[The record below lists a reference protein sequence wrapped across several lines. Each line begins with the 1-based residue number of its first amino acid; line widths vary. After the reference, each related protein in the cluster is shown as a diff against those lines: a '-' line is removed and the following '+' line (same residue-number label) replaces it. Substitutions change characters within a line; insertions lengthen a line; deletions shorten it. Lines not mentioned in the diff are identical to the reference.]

1 MTLRR
6 VAGAVYRRIESVART
21 IMPMF
26 QRRAEDP
33 VLRPAEADGGDKT
46 LEDLVV
52 PAYHLGID
60 GGRGNSDGEEG
71 EMAGERQE
79 FEGEGAVDGQIFVG
93 EEAVEEQAVEEQG
106 SVAEE
111 GEDAGRGFACDITGV
126 EGGEG
131 ISEIDMSL
139 EEANIGTSPTEPAPG
154 GRWVDWEGTQ
164 GTLRRNLNET
174 YTVVPDVDFDGD
186 EREAEDGGL
195 NGGSSGSVG
204 ERGGDE
210 DEVIYVETSSY
221 FFLVFV

>member
-26 QRRAEDP
+26 QRRAEEP
-33 VLRPAEADGGDKT
+33 VLRPTEAEGGDKS

-52 PAYHLGID
+52 PAYHVGID

-79 FEGEGAVDGQIFVG
+79 YEGEGAGDGEIFVG
-93 EEAVEEQAVEEQG
+93 EEAVEEQG

-164 GTLRRNLNET
+164 GVLRRGLNQT
-174 YTVVPDVDFDGD
+174 YSVVPDVEFDGD
-186 EREAEDGGL
+186 EREAQGGGFS
-195 NGGSSGSVG
+195 GGPSSSVG
-204 ERGGDE
+204 ERE
-210 DEVIYVETSSY
+210 REMDEVS
-221 FFLVFV
+221 